1 VARYLERLASRL
13 GCACAGVVRRG
24 GIEGIR
30 TQPAWMT
37 RGIRHRFCQLGES
50 LGRTGRLDPQELCN
64 LAGRERIPSFA
75 LHLVCWGSRVMFWD
89 RELKANHAYDKRL
102 DTPYLSVQ

>member
-24 GIEGIR
+24 NIEGIR

-37 RGIRHRFCQLGES
+37 RGILGRFRGLGES
-50 LGRTGRLDPQELCN
+50 FGRTGLLDPQALRK
-64 LAGRERIPSFA
+64 LAGRERYSRFA
-75 LHLVCWGSRVMFWD
+75 LRLICWWSRVMFWD
-89 RELKANHAYDKRL
+89 RELKANQAYGKRL
-102 DTPYLSVQ
+102 DAPYAC